1 MVDYSLTMRIGALVA
16 TSLPQRRIH
25 HSGFP
30 PQLGGAGSPRR
41 TLPAARFLTI
51 ELTAEG
57 FFLFRFAED
66 GAFAGDTWHRSLDE
80 AKDQANYEY
89 GNALGGWLDI
99 PDDASDAIG
108 WLRAQES

>member
-1 MVDYSLTMRIGALVA
+1 MRTGALVA
-16 TSLPQRRIH
+16 TSTASRRIH

-30 PQLGGAGSPRR
+30 LELDKAGSPRR

-51 ELTAEG
+51 ELTDEG

-66 GAFAGDTWHRSLDE
+66 GASAGDTWHRSVEE

-89 GNALGGWLDI
+89 GSALGGWLEI
-99 PDDASDAIG
+99 PDEAPDAVG
-108 WLRAQES
+108 WLRTHES

>member
-1 MVDYSLTMRIGALVA
+1 MRIDALVA
-16 TSLPQRRIH
+16 TSSPSRRIH

-30 PQLGGAGSPRR
+30 HELGAGSPRR

-66 GAFAGDTWHRSLDE
+66 GVFAGRWRFIEVTLPFCS
-80 AKDQANYEY
+80 Q
-89 GNALGGWLDI
+89 GGHSI
-99 PDDASDAIG
+99 YRYQKG
-108 WLRAQES
+108 

>member
-1 MVDYSLTMRIGALVA
+1 MRIGALVA
-16 TSLPQRRIH
+16 TIPPSRRIH

-30 PQLGGAGSPRR
+30 HELGAGSARR

-66 GAFAGDTWHRSLDE
+66 GVFAGDTWHPSIDE

-89 GNALGGWLDI
+89 GIALGRWLDI
-99 PDDASDAIG
+99 PDDAPDAVG
-108 WLRAQES
+108 WLRTKES

>member
-1 MVDYSLTMRIGALVA
+1 MPIGALVA
-16 TSLPQRRIH
+16 TSPPSRRIH

-30 PQLGGAGSPRR
+30 YELGAGSPRR

-51 ELTAEG
+51 ELTAAG

-66 GAFAGDTWHRSLDE
+66 GVCAGDTWHASIDE

-89 GNALGGWLDI
+89 GNALGRWLDI
-99 PDDASDAIG
+99 PDDTPDAVR
-108 WLRAQES
+108 WLRTQES